1 MDANVRAPLHQQCG
15 YEHVRMRPCKELR
28 TDHYGIS
35 YKLFAERVVRAGTNT
50 SQRRCDG
57 ALLHGIDDALRDR
70 CTAREVHASAAIGP
84 LAQPQLPPTTRR
96 GAALVQVVVHDSWM
110 R

>member
-28 TDHYGIS
+28 TDHYGVN
-35 YKLFAERVVRAGTNT
+35 YKLFAERVVRQARTLR
-50 SQRRCDG
+50 S
-57 ALLHGIDDALRDR
+57 DAATAHY
-70 CTAREVHASAAIGP
+70 CTVLTTPSATAAAREVHASAAIGP